1 MMMQELLNLWVNDTD
16 FGADAG
22 AIVALAAAAGSDAGE
37 AEAEEEEEEEG
48 DVTFLRTAKHSARG
62 GPSIPTLRVLDAGCG
77 VGGSSRF
84 LYRTLKEVRVS
95 RSTARFPL
103 SPHTKHIPMTILYI
117 GAIRPG

>member
-1 MMMQELLNLWVNDTD
+1 MMQELLNLWVNDTD

-84 LYRTLKEVRVS
+84 LYRTLKEVRTCS
-95 RSTARFPL
+95 AFHRTLL
-103 SPHTKHIPMTILYI
+103 SLPPHKTHF
-117 GAIRPG
+117 R